1 MTNSTIMFTI
11 EYEQSLIET
20 AVFLAVRKDMKL
32 ECAFHLTIDPLYE
45 IPDEELRQR
54 EFTPVFRDY
63 FTKLKLDQVMGGL
76 ITERPLISQHVD
88 RCIVREAA
96 RAKDE
101 SAELFVRESDDG
113 ENTHRTLVV
122 QVCPQSL
129 IEPERIDLQMRRELL
144 HVSDMLDEKFGY
156 EPEAFDGPLS
166 MQNLQR
172 DRYRVL
178 WDTYVEGRLHRR
190 GFGTQKDKLHMQRAF
205 DRVFTNDDIRF
216 DAVTFCNIFDA
227 TNLQHNSLMNRV
239 CRLGTIVD

>member
-1 MTNSTIMFTI
+1 MFTI

-20 AVFLAVRKDMKL
+20 AVFLAVRKTSQL
-32 ECAFHLTIDPLYE
+32 ECEFHQVIDPLYE
-45 IPDEELRQR
+45 IPDEELQHRA
-54 EFTPVFRDY
+54 FTPVFRDY
-63 FTKLKLDQVMGGL
+63 FTKLKLDHVMGGL
-76 ITERPLISQHVD
+76 ITERPLIHQHLD

-96 RAKDE
+96 RTKEE
-101 SAELFVRESDDG
+101 SAELFVRESDKG
-113 ENTHRTLVV
+113 EKIHRTLVI

-129 IEPERIDLQMRRELL
+129 IEPEQIDLQMRRELL
-144 HVSDMLDEKFGY
+144 HVADMLDEQFGY
-156 EPEAFDGPLS
+156 QPEEFDGPLS
-166 MQNLQR
+166 LQNLQR

-178 WDTYVEGRLHRR
+178 WDTYVEGRLHRE
-190 GFGTQKDKLHMQRAF
+190 GYGTQKDKLHMQRAF